1 MIRLS
6 NARRRTRLGALALC
20 QAVWQIAVPAA
31 FLSAAL
37 ITAALAQSQ
46 TQVQTQ
52 AKNADVFIPGFWD
65 PKHRPEKPDIS
76 RMGTIRFLTEDD
88 YPPFNFKGP
97 NGEVTGFNVDL
108 ARALCNELGATC
120 TIQVRRFDTLL
131 DALDKNQGDAVIASI
146 AITPQNRARADFTDR
161 YYRTPARFVARKEVP
176 LDLITPEALAGRKV
190 GVVAGSAHEAYLRN
204 FFPELQIRSY
214 PNLETALASLR
225 RAETDLFFGDGITIA
240 FWLNGSGS
248 GNCCVFRGGPFTE
261 SHYFGEGVGIAVKRG
276 NETLRRALNY
286 GLFRLWEKGTYADLY
301 LRYFPIS
308 FY

>member
-6 NARRRTRLGALALC
+6 NARQRTKLGALALC
-20 QAVWQIAVPAA
+20 QTVWLLVA
-31 FLSAAL
+31 LCSATFVAS
-37 ITAALAQSQ
+37 ALAQPQSQ
-46 TQVQTQ
+46 TQT
-52 AKNADVFIPGFWD
+52 KNTDVFIPGFWD

-108 ARALCNELGATC
+108 ARALCDELGAMC

-161 YYRTPARFVARKEVP
+161 YYRTPARFVARKEVAF
-176 LDLITPEALAGRKV
+176 DLITPEALAGRKV

-204 FFPELQIRSY
+204 FFPEMSIRSY

-286 GLFRLWEKGTYADLY
+286 GLFRLWEKGTYTDLY